1 MTTIEDIER
10 LGCENGEN
18 RGPAAFPE
26 SYRIM
31 QDPWEL
37 AQFIAFVRSHTATSQ
52 SRDIENLYFEIGLGR
67 GGLFRLMRELDL
79 FDWYLGIDNDHRAF
93 RADRLRNLAAIESM
107 GRTTIF
113 LGDSHSEEGE
123 SFINWY
129 GGYGVYFID
138 GDHSYEGVKQDLQVV
153 KSVASAGSLIALH
166 DSIYYGPDG
175 GVAKVVRE
183 IEAGEVPGLK
193 VAAKFERVYGIVVCE
208 VM

>member
-18 RGPAAFPE
+18 RGPAPFPD

-37 AQFIAFVRSHTATSQ
+37 AQFIAYLRSHPLT
-52 SRDIENLYFEIGLGR
+52 RDLDNRYFEIGLGR
-67 GGLFRLMRELDL
+67 GGLFRLMRELDI
-79 FDWYLGIDNDHRAF
+79 FDWYYGIDNDYRAF
-93 RADRLRNLAAIESM
+93 RSDRIRNLAAIESM

-153 KSVASAGSLIALH
+153 KSVASVGSLIALH

-183 IEAGEVPGLK
+183 IEAGEVPGLTI
-193 VAAKFERVYGIVVCE
+193 AAKFERVYGIVVCE
-208 VM
+208 VTE